1 MENGKDQVQVMGIEL
16 RSFSTGSTGRPFRSI
31 TVDLPRELFTIK
43 PLCAVWNIR
52 AILFNL

>member
-1 MENGKDQVQVMGIEL
+1 MGTEL
-16 RSFSTGSTGRPFRSI
+16 LSFRTVSSCKPFRSV

-52 AILFNL
+52 AIQFNL